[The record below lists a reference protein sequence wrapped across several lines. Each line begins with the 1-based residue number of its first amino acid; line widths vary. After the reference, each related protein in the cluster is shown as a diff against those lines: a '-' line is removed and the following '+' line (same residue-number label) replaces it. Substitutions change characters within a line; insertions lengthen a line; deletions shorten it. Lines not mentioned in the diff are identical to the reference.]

1 MEEVNIELAD
11 ILEVDAVLDTD
22 ELESFES
29 WDSLA
34 ILSLMAFIDETYNV
48 QLFNDDLA
56 NLKTLANVKELI
68 ESKKQ

>member
-48 QLFNDDLA
+48 QLFNVDLA